1 VCAHEIIHDVVQ
13 NEQSGFIF
21 KLDYENSY
29 DKVDREFL
37 VQMMENRGFSP
48 KWVFIVRSLLQ
59 NVSVGVR
66 LNDENSNVV
75 LSSSGFD
82 KVTPSLSYCH

>member
-59 NVSVGVR
+59 NVSVGFR
-66 LNDENSNVV
+66 LNDENSNFV
-75 LSSSGFD
+75 LSSRGFD
-82 KVTPSLSYCH
+82 GVTPSLSCCH

>member
-59 NVSVGVR
+59 NVSVGFR
-66 LNDENSNVV
+66 LNDENSNFV
-75 LSSSGFD
+75 LSRRGFD
-82 KVTPSLSYCH
+82 RVTPSLSCCH